1 MLSKSIA
8 PAGFHNDV
16 WNCYHLGNILYDID
30 DADADA
36 DADADVDADADAD
49 PHADADDDA
58 DSADAHYVDAA
69 VQVTT
74 HIVAQSYPLKCY
86 RHVSYRWT

>member
-1 MLSKSIA
+1 MI
-8 PAGFHNDV
+8 
-16 WNCYHLGNILYDID
+16 
-30 DADADA
+30 DADA